1 MEPRTQTVRAT
12 ALAPAVRLRP
22 APEIGAASDL
32 KWDGLLLCVA
42 GYILTSVG
50 RVHQLF
56 GVLEPLRPGIVTGL
70 VAILMFLFDPLAER
84 STRHLAV
91 PTTRFLIA
99 LLIWM
104 LLSLA
109 GALNLGNAFEQVF
122 DNFLKTVLMYVV
134 VVSSVR
140 GVRDV
145 ERLAFTYLAGVAIYS
160 AVVMSRFEVG
170 AGNSWRLG
178 HLYYYDAN
186 DFATLAVTAIPLG
199 LYFVLSART
208 TLVRL
213 GAGLAIAVLIPG
225 FLRSGSRGGFIA
237 FVVVIGFMVL
247 RSKGVPLRLRLL
259 ATAVVVVA
267 FLGFAT
273 DKYWDQMTTIGSD
286 TDYNMTEESG
296 RINIWRR
303 GVGYMLGNPIFGV
316 GPNNF
321 QVAEGTLSP
330 FAARAQMG
338 LGVRWNAAHNS
349 YVQAGAELGIPG
361 LLLFLAVIASTL
373 AALRRIGRHGNN
385 ALSSALTA
393 SLLGFVVGAFFL
405 SLAYSEMLYTL
416 VALAIGL
423 QKVTAWSPAAGGN

>member
-1 MEPRTQTVRAT
+1 
-12 ALAPAVRLRP
+12 
-22 APEIGAASDL
+22 
-32 KWDGLLLCVA
+32 
-42 GYILTSVG
+42 
-50 RVHQLF
+50 
-56 GVLEPLRPGIVTGL
+56 
-70 VAILMFLFDPLAER
+70 
-84 STRHLAV
+84 
-91 PTTRFLIA
+91 
-99 LLIWM
+99 
-104 LLSLA
+104 
-109 GALNLGNAFEQVF
+109 
-122 DNFLKTVLMYVV
+122 
-134 VVSSVR
+134 
-140 GVRDV
+140 
-145 ERLAFTYLAGVAIYS
+145 
-160 AVVMSRFEVG
+160 
-170 AGNSWRLG
+170 
-178 HLYYYDAN
+178 
-186 DFATLAVTAIPLG
+186 
-199 LYFVLSART
+199 
-208 TLVRL
+208 
-213 GAGLAIAVLIPG
+213 VLIPG

-247 RSKGVPLRLRLL
+247 RYTGVPLRLRLL

-373 AALRRIGRHGNN
+373 AALRRIGRHGNS

-423 QKVTAWSPAAGGN
+423 QKVTAWSPAAGGK

>member
-1 MEPRTQTVRAT
+1 MAY
-12 ALAPAVRLRP
+12 APAVD
-22 APEIGAASDL
+22 AASDL
-32 KWDGLLLCVA
+32 KWDALLLCIA

-56 GVLEPLRPGIVTGL
+56 GFLELLRPGILTGL
-70 VAILMFLFDPLAER
+70 LATVIFIFDPLAER
-84 STRHLAV
+84 SARHLAV
-91 PTTRFLIA
+91 PTTKYLIA
-99 LLIWM
+99 LLLWM
-104 LLSLA
+104 ILSLS
-109 GALNLGNAFEQVF
+109 GALNLGTAFEQVF
-122 DNFLKTVLMYVV
+122 DNFMKTVLMYVV

-140 GVRDV
+140 GIRDV
-145 ERLAFTYLAGVAIYS
+145 ERLAFTYLAGAATYS

-170 AGNSWRLG
+170 AGDGWRLG

-186 DFATLAVTAIPLG
+186 DFAVLAVTAIPLG
-199 LYFVLSART
+199 LYFIQFGRTRLARFAAALALGVLF
-208 TLVRL
+208 L
-213 GAGLAIAVLIPG
+213 G

-237 FVVVIGFMVL
+237 FLAVIAFVVMRYRTIAL
-247 RSKGVPLRLRLL
+247 RVRLL
-259 ATAVVVVA
+259 TTAVVVLA

-303 GVGYMLGNPIFGV
+303 GVGYMMDNPVFGV

-330 FAARAQMG
+330 FAWRAQMG
-338 LGVRWNAAHNS
+338 RGVRWNAAHNS
-349 YVQAGAELGIPG
+349 YVQAGAELGVPG
-361 LLLFLAVIASTL
+361 LLLFLAVIGSTL
-373 AALRRIGRHGNN
+373 RTLRRTGRRQGEDGR
-385 ALSSALTA
+385 LSSALTA
-393 SLLGFVVGAFFL
+393 SLVGFVVGAFFL

-423 QKVTAWSPAAGGN
+423 DKVTVLNMAARR

>member
-1 MEPRTQTVRAT
+1 M
-12 ALAPAVRLRP
+12 RLRC
-22 APEIGAASDL
+22 APEIEAASDL
-32 KWDGLLLCVA
+32 KWDALLLCIA

-56 GVLEPLRPGIVTGL
+56 GFLEPLRPGILTGL
-70 VAILMFLFDPLAER
+70 VAILLFLFDPLPQR
-84 STRHLAV
+84 SARHLAV
-91 PTTRFLIA
+91 PTTRWLVA
-99 LLIWM
+99 LFVWM
-104 LLSLA
+104 LLSLLF
-109 GALNLGNAFEQVF
+109 ALNLGNAFEQVF

-145 ERLAFTYLAGVAIYS
+145 ERLALTYVVGTAVYS

-170 AGNSWRLG
+170 SGAAWRLG

-186 DFATLAVTAIPLG
+186 DFATLAVTAIPLA
-199 LYFVLSART
+199 LYVVLSAPRP
-208 TLVRL
+208 LVR
-213 GAGLAIAVLIPG
+213 AAAARSIAVLIPG

-237 FVVVIGFMVL
+237 FVVMLAFLVMRYRGI
-247 RSKGVPLRLRLL
+247 PLRVRL
-259 ATAVVVVA
+259 AVAAAVAIA
-267 FLGFAT
+267 FLAFAT

-303 GVGYMLGNPIFGV
+303 GVGYMVDNPVFGV

-321 QVAEGTLSP
+321 PVAEGTLSP
-330 FAARAQMG
+330 FAARARMG
-338 LGVRWNAAHNS
+338 RGVRWNAAHNS

-361 LLLFLAVIASTL
+361 LLLFLTVIASTL
-373 AALRRIGRHGNN
+373 LALRRTGRHGGG

-423 QKVTAWSPAAGGN
+423 QKVTARPAQVPAVSR

>member
-1 MEPRTQTVRAT
+1 MRC
-12 ALAPAVRLRP
+12 
-22 APEIGAASDL
+22 APEIDAAPDL
-32 KWDGLLLCVA
+32 KWDALLLCVA

-70 VAILMFLFDPLAER
+70 VAILIFLFDPLAQR

-91 PTTRFLIA
+91 PTTKYLIA

-104 LLSLA
+104 LLSIP
-109 GALNLGNAFEQVF
+109 GALNVGNAVEQVF

-140 GVRDV
+140 GIRDV
-145 ERLAFTYLAGVAIYS
+145 ERLAFTYLAAAAIYS

-199 LYFVLSART
+199 LYFVLSAGKSV
-208 TLVRL
+208 LRL
-213 GAGLAIAVLIPG
+213 GAALAIGVLIAG

-237 FVVVIGFMVL
+237 FVVVIGFMVVRYRGIAL
-247 RSKGVPLRLRLL
+247 RMRLL
-259 ATAVVVVA
+259 ATAVVVLA

-303 GVGYMLGNPIFGV
+303 GVGYMIDSPTFGV

-330 FAARAQMG
+330 FASRAQMG

-361 LLLFLAVIASTL
+361 LLLFLAVIGSTL
-373 AALRRIGRHGNN
+373 ITLRRIGRQDAGG
-385 ALSSALTA
+385 LSSALTA

-423 QKVTAWSPAAGGN
+423 HKVTAGPAQRGPVLKR